1 MSSFFGQ
8 AGHKLGGEGAREV
21 KRYLV
26 TSLILL
32 ILVFLIP
39 WLGSENA
46 PTQASQSQPPQ
57 ENDVPGED
65 TEQELPPP
73 DVEVVATGA
82 IDGARIITVLLEG
95 QIVEMDLG
103 SYLVGVVRA
112 EMPAS
117 FEIEALKAQA
127 VAARTYTLYKMA
139 NGGSERH
146 PDADTCTD
154 ITCCKAYSSAAE
166 SAALWGDRAAE
177 YEEKIR
183 AAVTQTDGECVLYG
197 GVPAL
202 TVFHS
207 SSAGR
212 TMDAQDVWSSALPY
226 LVSVSS
232 PESADTVPGF
242 HSRAAFPAA
251 QLRSIL
257 LEALPQAQLTGNASN
272 WFTNMRQQE
281 NGTVTALKVGGV
293 EVGGN
298 QLRTI
303 LGLRS
308 ACFTLAFE
316 GEEVVFYVTGYGHGV
331 GMSQYGANVLAAGG
345 MSYREI
351 LEWYYT
357 DTEVKVYEG

>member
-1 MSSFFGQ
+1 M
-8 AGHKLGGEGAREV
+8 K
-21 KRYLV
+21 KYIV

-39 WLGSENA
+39 WLGGESTPYHATQSE
-46 PTQASQSQPPQ
+46 
-57 ENDVPGED
+57 V
-65 TEQELPPP
+65 PPP
-73 DVEVVATGA
+73 MEDNPQADDTAQKPAPPEVESVPTGA
-82 IDGARIITVLLEG
+82 RDSARIITVLLDG
-95 QIVEMDLG
+95 QVVEMDLG

-112 EMPAS
+112 EMSAS

-139 NGGSERH
+139 NGGSENH
-146 PDADTCTD
+146 PNADTCTD
-154 ITCCKAYSSAAE
+154 INCCKAYQSEAE
-166 SAALWGDRAAE
+166 SAALWGERAAE

-183 AAVTQTDGECVLYG
+183 TAVTQTDGECVLYDG
-197 GVPAL
+197 APAL

-207 SSAGR
+207 SSAGQ

-232 PESADTVPGF
+232 PETADTVPGF

-257 LEALPQAQLTGNASN
+257 LEALPQAQLSGSASN
-272 WFTNMRQQE
+272 WFTNMRQQP
-281 NGTVTALKVGGV
+281 NGTVTALRVGGV
-293 EVGGN
+293 DVSGN

-316 GEEVVFYVTGYGHGV
+316 DESVVFHVTGYGHGV

-345 MSYREI
+345 MSYRDI
-351 LEWYYT
+351 LMWYYT
-357 DTEVKVYEG
+357 DTEVMVYEG